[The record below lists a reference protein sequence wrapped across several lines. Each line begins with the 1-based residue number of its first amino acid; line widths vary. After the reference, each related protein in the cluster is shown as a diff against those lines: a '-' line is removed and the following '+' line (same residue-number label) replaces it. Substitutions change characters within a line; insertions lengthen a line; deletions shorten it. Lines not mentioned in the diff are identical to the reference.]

1 MDNSL
6 KRNEAK
12 MSKLLILILL
22 IISTTGCS
30 RNNRA
35 EQLARE
41 QEYVRLMT
49 AKGGDQGVQT
59 YTWEEPMVDVIEVP
73 AGLDPRGVYYRP
85 QHQQVIEIR
94 QGRWRYSD

>member
-1 MDNSL
+1 
-6 KRNEAK
+6 

-22 IISTTGCS
+22 IAPAFSGCS
-30 RNNRA
+30 NTRA

-41 QEYVRLMT
+41 QEYVRQMT
-49 AKGGDQGVQT
+49 ANRGDQGVQT
-59 YTWEEPMVDVIEVP
+59 FTWEEPMVDVIEVP